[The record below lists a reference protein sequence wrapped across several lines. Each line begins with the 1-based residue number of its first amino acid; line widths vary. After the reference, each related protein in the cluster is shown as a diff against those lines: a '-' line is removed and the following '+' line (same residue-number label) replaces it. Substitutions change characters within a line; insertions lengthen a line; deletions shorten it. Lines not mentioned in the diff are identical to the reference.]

1 MTAHKIFSR
10 VPNKV
15 LLLVLFAA
23 PTVCAVWS
31 PPALA
36 QATNATGTVQGT
48 VTDPS
53 GAAVPNAK
61 ITLTQPSTGLTKE
74 ITATGAGYYSTGS
87 LLPGDYSLHVD
98 APGFSPTDVKLS
110 VTVGTVVN
118 GDVKLSLGSST
129 TMVEVQANAVQ
140 VDTAQTTVQGILDRQ
155 QIETLPLNGR
165 NFLDLG
171 QLQPGVQI
179 QDGTSFDPTKNG
191 FSSISFGGRFGRTAR
206 ITVDGIDISDE
217 NVGTTTQNISSETI
231 QEFQIAQSNLDISTS
246 ITSSGS
252 VNVVSRS
259 GTNSFHGSGFYNF
272 RDQRAG
278 NAEPTGYTPIPG
290 VDADYMQRNN
300 PGGSL
305 GGPILKDKLFFFGGG
320 EHFSQNV
327 FNPVIF
333 GGPLASANG
342 GYPVKFRE
350 SELLGRLDYNAPHG
364 IHAFARFI
372 YDNNSDVAAFGG
384 SNYSPFLNRDNTPGY
399 GGGVDFAGGRFTHS
413 FRAGYFKFVNHIT
426 DATVG
431 SGIYNPTPGI
441 NLNIPQYNF
450 STGANLLAPQA
461 TVQSNKQVKYD
472 GSWVKGNHTIRY
484 GAGVYRL
491 LGGGY
496 ASFFGISPQVS
507 VNITPQ
513 VLAQAAAGPFPGG
526 DANPEN
532 YPAGGGGDNII
543 TLGNGQGFFTAKPA
557 FGFPAG
563 GQFDTRVQLYVG
575 DLWKMTPRLTVNYG
589 LRYIR
594 DTGRSDANLQPPAIL
609 NQLLPGLGNKT
620 NQPNLNFGPQAG
632 FSFDPYGKGKTVIRA
647 GAGIYY
653 ENNVWNNALFDAPPK
668 LAQGLFFGTATVCP
682 NASIAIPGSTKT
694 ITTVD
699 GTPTGTQISAI
710 CDQPVGE
717 VYQQFATLQSTYQ
730 AAVKQAGPQ
739 ANGSYV
745 GTTLAVP
752 LSSGDF
758 LFSQNYKTPSSYQMN
773 FGVQQEVRPG
783 LVLTADLL
791 RNVGIHTLVGHDVN
805 HVGDARFL
813 NVQNAQAAIA
823 ATLAACGVGSID
835 VAIIT
840 CPGLHPGGA
849 TIADFAANGL
859 DSGAAVASGYP
870 NTTAAFNGENPT
882 FGQVEVLWPAGRSV
896 YDALQLSLQGQVHHA
911 VEGINNL
918 NLQVSY
924 TYSHYQATGTTE
936 LGDSDF
942 GAYAWDNNY
951 PTKYFGPTSLDR
963 HQQFS
968 IGAVFA
974 TFGGVQ
980 LNTIA
985 HLYSSLATNLNLP
998 LVGSGDIFI
1007 DDFTGGGLQTNPGN
1021 PQGPILPGAKIG
1033 AFNRKYDGKTINYII
1048 GEYNENYAGQLTP
1061 AGKALV
1067 NAGLF
1072 SSAQLSALGAVGET
1086 IAPAPPNQQDNDIL
1100 RTFDF
1105 SINRPIRVLKEGV
1118 TITPSFGAFNILN
1131 AANYNNRTGVNGANV
1146 IGGNLNGT
1154 PGSPN
1159 GTAGRINEQNYRV
1172 SAGSGVYAEGSPR
1185 QLEYGLR
1192 VNF

>member
-1 MTAHKIFSR
+1 MRVQKISNSIRRNFLFLTILA
-10 VPNKV
+10 VP
-15 LLLVLFAA
+15 A
-23 PTVCAVWS
+23 VCAVTL
-31 PPALA
+31 PPSALA
-36 QATNATGTVQGT
+36 QVTNATGTIQGT

-61 ITLTQPSTGLTKE
+61 ITLTEPSTGLTKV
-74 ITATGAGYYSTGS
+74 ITSTGSGYFSAGS
-87 LLPGDYSLHVD
+87 LLPGDYSLRVE
-98 APGFSPTDVKLS
+98 AQGFSPADKKIP
-110 VTVGTVVN
+110 VTVGTVTN
-118 GDVKLSLGSST
+118 GDIKLTLGTSAT
-129 TMVEVQANAVQ
+129 VVEVQANDVQ
-140 VDTAQTTVQGILDRQ
+140 VDTSQTTVQGVLDRQ
-155 QIETLPLNGR
+155 QIEALPLNGR
-165 NFLDLG
+165 NFLDLA

-206 ITVDGIDISDE
+206 IEVDGIDISDE
-217 NVGTTTQNISSETI
+217 NVGTTTQNISSEDI

-259 GTNSFHGSGFYNF
+259 GSNSFHGDGFYNF

-278 NAEPTGYTPIPG
+278 NAEPTGYTPVPG
-290 VDADYMQRNN
+290 VTADYLQRNN

-320 EHFSQNV
+320 EYFRQNV

-350 SELLGRLDYNAPHG
+350 SELLGRVDYNAPHG

-372 YDNNSDVAAFGG
+372 YDINSDVAAFGG

-399 GGGVDFAGGRFTHS
+399 GGGVDFATGNFTHS

-431 SGIYNPTPGI
+431 TGIYNPTPGI

-461 TVQSNKQVKYD
+461 TVQSNKQFKYD
-472 GSWVKGNHTIRY
+472 GSWTKGNHTLRY
-484 GAGVYRL
+484 GGGIYRL

-496 ASFFGISPQVS
+496 ASFYGISPQVS
-507 VNITPQ
+507 VNITPA
-513 VLAQAAAGPFPGG
+513 VLAFANAGPFPGG
-526 DANPEN
+526 DTNPEN
-532 YPAGGGGDNII
+532 YPAGGGGSNLI
-543 TLGNGQGFFTAKPA
+543 TLGNGEGFFTAKPA

-575 DLWKMTPRLTVNYG
+575 DLWKLTPRLTVNYG

-620 NQPNLNFGPQAG
+620 SQPNLNFGPQAG

-653 ENNVWNNALFDAPPK
+653 ENNVWNNSLFDSPPK

-682 NASIAIPGSTKT
+682 TASVAIPGSAP
-694 ITTVD
+694 ITTID
-699 GTPTGTQISAI
+699 GTPGGTPIASI
-710 CDQPVGE
+710 CGQPVGE
-717 VYQQFATLQSTYQ
+717 VYKQFATLQSTYQ
-730 AAVKQAGPQ
+730 RLVKAAGPQ

-752 LSSGDF
+752 LSSGLF
-758 LFSQNYKTPSSYQMN
+758 LYSPNYKTPSSYQMN

-783 LVLTADLL
+783 VVLTADFL

-805 HVGDARFL
+805 HVGDARYL
-813 NVQNAQAAIA
+813 NVANAKAAIA
-823 ATLAACGVGSID
+823 ATLQQYNANTID
-835 VAIIT
+835 QAIAN
-840 CPGLHPGGA
+840 GA
-849 TIADFAANGL
+849 TIADFSANGL

-870 NTTAAFNGENPT
+870 NTMAAFNGQNEN
-882 FGQVEVLWPAGRSV
+882 FGQMEVLYPAGRSV
-896 YDALQLSLQGQVHHA
+896 YDALQISLQGQLHRA
-911 VEGINNL
+911 FEGVNNL
-918 NLQVSY
+918 NMQVSY

-942 GAYAWDNNY
+942 GAYAWDNNN

-968 IGAVFA
+968 VGAVFS

-980 LNTIA
+980 MNTIA

-998 LVGSGDIFI
+998 LVGAGDIFI
-1007 DDFTGGGLQTNPGN
+1007 DDFTGGGLQTNIGN
-1021 PQGPILPGAKIG
+1021 PQGPILPGTNVG
-1033 AFNRKYDGKTINYII
+1033 AFNRKFDGKTINYII
-1048 GEYNENYAGQLTP
+1048 GQYNEHYAGQLTP

-1072 SSAQLSALGAVGET
+1072 SSAQLTQLGAVGET
-1086 IAPAPPNQQDNDIL
+1086 LSFAPGNQVSNDIL
-1100 RTFDF
+1100 RTFDI
-1105 SINRPIRVLKEGV
+1105 SINRPIHVLKKEGV
-1118 TITPSFGAFNILN
+1118 TIIPSFGAFNILN
-1131 AANYNNRTGVNGANV
+1131 AANFNNRTGVNGANV

-1159 GTAGRINEQNYRV
+1159 GTPGRIAEQNFRV

-1192 VNF
+1192 VTF